1 MKKYSLFFLLVS
13 FLSCQERND
22 TSVFDEKGSHW
33 LVYIIN
39 KCYMKRDKQYYERWV
54 FEKNHLQVYVQND
67 DGTFEKRIIGPT
79 DLVIKNDWIYRNDSL
94 FVDSERFKYKVE
106 KIKSDSII
114 LRNDNILCSTYNDK
128 SGFGKKKIS
137 KIYILVKNK

>member
-1 MKKYSLFFLLVS
+1 
-13 FLSCQERND
+13 
-22 TSVFDEKGSHW
+22 
-33 LVYIIN
+33 
-39 KCYMKRDKQYYERWV
+39 MKRDKQYYERWV
-54 FEKNHLQVYVQND
+54 FEKSHLQVYVQND

-114 LRNDNILCSTYNDK
+114 LRNDNVLCSTYNDK